1 MVLVGQLHGV
11 PCTKER
17 FQPVK
22 YWTNGSYNCV
32 YEKSLCNEE
41 GQIVFKNGT
50 KISDRTCRCDY
61 SKGYDFV
68 VKPKD
73 GCECI
78 PSEEDCSCYH
88 KTCQTGFILSP
99 GESTFNLF

>member
-1 MVLVGQLHGV
+1 MVYHAR
-11 PCTKER
+11 K
-17 FQPVK
+17 K
-22 YWTNGSYNCV
+22 DTNLLNTGRMEATTV

-41 GQIVFKNGT
+41 GQIVLKNGT

>member
-1 MVLVGQLHGV
+1 MVYHAR
-11 PCTKER
+11 K
-17 FQPVK
+17 K
-22 YWTNGSYNCV
+22 DTNLLNTGRMEATTV

-61 SKGYDFV
+61 SRGYDFV
-68 VKPKD
+68 VKSKD

-88 KTCQTGFILSP
+88 KTCQTGFILSL

>member
-1 MVLVGQLHGV
+1 MVYHAR
-11 PCTKER
+11 K
-17 FQPVK
+17 K
-22 YWTNGSYNCV
+22 DTNLLNTGRMEATTV

-61 SKGYDFV
+61 SRGYDFV

>member
-1 MVLVGQLHGV
+1 MVYLAQ
-11 PCTKER
+11 K
-17 FQPVK
+17 K
-22 YWTNGSYNCV
+22 DTNLLNTGRMEATTV

-61 SKGYDFV
+61 SRGYDFV